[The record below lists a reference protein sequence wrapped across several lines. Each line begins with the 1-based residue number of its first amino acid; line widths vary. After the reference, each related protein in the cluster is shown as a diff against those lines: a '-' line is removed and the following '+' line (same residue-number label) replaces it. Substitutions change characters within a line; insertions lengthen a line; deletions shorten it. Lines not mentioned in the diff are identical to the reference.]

1 MSSADPSEA
10 SDDASEASHISDP
23 DFEPPPMQR
32 AALVLCADSLVRA
45 YETVDAA
52 RSAHP
57 SAGAAH
63 CISEFGAKAKPLETG
78 EHHYT
83 LLIEGNE
90 GPSMAPAAAGSVL
103 DDSLLRTNVQK
114 AVRRMDAA
122 AARLSVL
129 QYFAQRPAKGQN
141 EYQKKLLTRLPVIAA
156 EDATTV
162 PLLPTAIFHLVGAT
176 SLGPDAAH
184 GAAQT
189 LAACA
194 AQLAAAPRDP
204 VCLSKHAWEPDTGE
218 QLKLML
224 LHGARTT
231 LGRERLFDKG
241 WSPLDCA
248 QVIMVNLAAR
258 IVGRACK
265 SYEMDGAWLFAL
277 ELAMRARLAAG
288 GAACAPLPSGAT
300 DMAQPPVADPQPDGT
315 LLPEASRLYFS
326 ADFHNPTRF
335 ARLCGALRDVETK
348 KQALKEAMKHEAL
361 RNVRDHGMVHRLTL
375 PVTPQPNAALAPRW
389 REEARALWVAQ
400 PAAPPP
406 AAGGGG
412 KKRSSAGGPSVG
424 LAKPGSKQP
433 KLSFGA
439 ASSNP

>member
-1 MSSADPSEA
+1 
-10 SDDASEASHISDP
+10 
-23 DFEPPPMQR
+23 MQR
-32 AALVLCADSLVRA
+32 AALVLCADRLVRA

-52 RSAHP
+52 RLAHP
-57 SAGAAH
+57 SSGAPY
-63 CISEFGAKAKPLETG
+63 CISEWGAKAKALESG

-83 LLIEGNE
+83 LLTEVDDSRN
-90 GPSMAPAAAGSVL
+90 MAPAAAGSVL

-114 AVRRMDAA
+114 AVRRKDAA

-176 SLGPDAAH
+176 SLGHDAAH

-204 VCLSKHAWEPDTGE
+204 ACVSKPAWEPDDGE

-224 LHGARTT
+224 LQGARTT

-248 QVIMVNLAAR
+248 QVIMVDLAAR

-265 SYEMDGAWLFAL
+265 SYDREGAWLFAL
-277 ELAMRARLAAG
+277 ERAMRARLAAG
-288 GAACAPLPSGAT
+288 GTACAPLPPEAT
-300 DMAQPPVADPQPDGT
+300 DMAQFPVADLQPDGT
-315 LLPEASRLYFS
+315 LLPEAARFYFS
-326 ADFHNPTRF
+326 ADFHNLARF
-335 ARLCGALRDVETK
+335 TQLCAALRDVEPKT
-348 KQALKEAMKHEAL
+348 QALKLTMKHEVL
-361 RNVRDHGMVHRLTL
+361 RNVRDHGMVHKLTL
-375 PVTPQPNAALAPRW
+375 PVPPQPNATLAPRW
-389 REEARALWVAQ
+389 QEEARALWVAQ
-400 PAAPPP
+400 PAMPPP
-406 AAGGGG
+406 ATGGSN
-412 KKRSSAGGPSVG
+412 KRKARPS
-424 LAKPGSKQP
+424 
-433 KLSFGA
+433 
-439 ASSNP
+439 